1 MIAGYITQQS
11 LIKKYGIKGFQQRW
25 APSFPALSTVGVVG
39 IVFIAIALKAKG
51 IAGSPDMLLYILIPL
66 SLIYTANYILSTA
79 VGKWLLHRGDAI
91 ALVYG
96 SVMRNLSIA
105 LAIAINAFGTQ
116 GSSAALVIAI
126 AYIIQV
132 QSAAWYVKLT
142 DRIFGEAPEAEKAF

>member
-1 MIAGYITQQS
+1 
-11 LIKKYGIKGFQQRW
+11 
-25 APSFPALSTVGVVG
+25 
-39 IVFIAIALKAKG
+39 
-51 IAGSPDMLLYILIPL
+51 MLFYILIPL
-66 SLIYTANYILSTA
+66 SLIYTANYILSTT
-79 VGKWLLHRGDAI
+79 VGKWLLSREDAI

-105 LAIAINAFGTQ
+105 LAIAINAFGAQ

-142 DRIFGEAPEAEKAF
+142 DTIFGKAPDAQGAFKNK